1 MRTYL
6 LLVALIGIS
15 FSGGNLSGEDIHHIS
30 AHAYLVEPPIVEQ
43 ITFVE
48 EETEA
53 VDVYEEAVIPEVELE
68 SEVVEV
74 VEVPEVIEIAEVPEG
89 AEIQE
94 SELIEEPLTY
104 DLLHQKDVGEEE
116 EIVPPEVS
124 ETWYVED
131 TAILGLEMIFATYA
145 VSDYDFFIVST
156 PSNYIYQYD
165 FYVDSPDGE
174 HAHLLGI
181 YQYDAT
187 GHRTFFLNPKTG
199 SWESANKINQGANS
213 NTKADLR

>member
-6 LLVALIGIS
+6 LLTALIGIS
-15 FSGGNLSGEDIHHIS
+15 FSGGNLSGKDAHNIS

-68 SEVVEV
+68 SEV

-187 GHRTFFLNPKTG
+187 GHRTFFLNPTTG

>member
-1 MRTYL
+1 MHTYL

-68 SEVVEV
+68 SEV

-199 SWESANKINQGANS
+199 SWESANKITQGANS

>member
-1 MRTYL
+1 MHTYL

-74 VEVPEVIEIAEVPEG
+74 PEVIEIAEVSEG